1 MEKQEQQS
9 RVWVYQLPSGEIAE
23 NMKEGRTFMSRSTG
37 HNFSSE
43 SFRSLVK
50 KGVIK
55 KITRITDSI
64 TPQSDAKNNSS
75 PSNR

>member
-1 MEKQEQQS
+1 MDKQEQTQRDWFYLLPGGQS
-9 RVWVYQLPSGEIAE
+9 AE
-23 NMKEGRTFMSRSTG
+23 NMKSGKMILSEESG

-55 KITRITDSI
+55 KITRINRSI
-64 TPQSDAKNNSS
+64 TPQSNAINTTN
-75 PSNR
+75 PSA